1 MLKGITEMKRKG
13 FFPLLILATV
23 TLTTIEVEGVLVIV
37 TSLIEVAGVE
47 VTKRVEVS
55 SLGVKNV
62 VVVWERVLLIVVAF
76 TVNADTLQAI
86 RDQNR
91 IKLFKIT
98 NTKFFI
104 ETIITR
110 VEIQTQ

>member
-1 MLKGITEMKRKG
+1 MKRKG

-23 TLTTIEVEGVLVIV
+23 TLTTIEVDGVLVIV

-47 VTKRVEVS
+47 VTKRVDVS

-86 RDQNR
+86 KDQNR
-91 IKLFKIT
+91 MKLFKIT

-104 ETIITR
+104 ETITTR
-110 VEIQTQ
+110 VEIQNQ